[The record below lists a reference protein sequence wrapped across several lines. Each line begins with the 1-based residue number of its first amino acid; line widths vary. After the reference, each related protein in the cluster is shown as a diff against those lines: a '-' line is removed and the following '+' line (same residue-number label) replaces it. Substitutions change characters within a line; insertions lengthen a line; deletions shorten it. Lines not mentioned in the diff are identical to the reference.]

1 MKRYLNLLLVCILG
15 WTWNMPGA
23 EEEKVVVPENLPWA
37 ILDRAKEKVYPIL
50 KTWMEVP
57 YTATSDGEKL
67 KAHLA
72 GLELNEGSASLS
84 EEERAKLNEAL
95 LNLCLAF
102 SSGKEE
108 DYFAFRTPKG
118 PKWKI
123 SSPYLTMLYKKL
135 KEEEKE
141 INYEN
146 LSSALIEYT
155 LAGRKSYEN
164 FWKGVCLDAP
174 TLEKHLGKERS
185 IYLPKYGIT
194 IRKLREKIPRPPVTA
209 VPTCSI
215 APCRFCT
222 ISLTRS
228 NNDVPITDAEK
239 SAANTL
245 SSTILLP
252 SHQHTHPPYPGDKT
266 HFAGH
271 FSPDYRPISPSG
283 RQPATP
289 TQDYV
294 PFADTLSHPTTPF
307 KSLNNIPPVSRLPPH
322 KKSVLSTTGKDASLF
337 Q

>member
-102 SSGKEE
+102 STGKEE

-118 PKWKI
+118 PKWEI

-164 FWKGVCLDAP
+164 FWTGVCLDAP

-194 IRKLREKIPRPPVTA
+194 IRKTEQFETFASKYTDEYIESDRSEEITEKIKENWD
-209 VPTCSI
+209 
-215 APCRFCT
+215 
-222 ISLTRS
+222 TRYPFFWQCWDYE
-228 NNDVPITDAEK
+228 N
-239 SAANTL
+239 
-245 SSTILLP
+245 P
-252 SHQHTHPPYPGDKT
+252 SFQE
-266 HFAGH
+266 
-271 FSPDYRPISPSG
+271 SPSMRSVYKENG
-283 RQPATP
+283 NLLIADIHLMVERGEEKPPCPVILSLYWNPEFKVWIPCGFSTAGLYRM
-289 TQDYV
+289 QDYNLIIGV
-294 PFADTLSHPTTPF
+294 TPME
-307 KSLNNIPPVSRLPPH
+307 LY
-322 KKSVLSTTGKDASLF
+322 
-337 Q
+337 